1 MNRMAKRTVW
11 VALALSLAW
20 ALPAIAQES
29 TGPKEQAAIAAAEKF
44 LALVDAGKYAESWA
58 ETSSLFKSQV
68 SQQEWVAKISGLRP
82 FFGAVTQ
89 RAVKSSQYL
98 TSPPGA
104 PDGEYVLILF
114 QTTFVKKQHA
124 IETVTPALDQDG
136 KWRVSGYFI
145 K

>member
-1 MNRMAKRTVW
+1 MNYKAIRIIW
-11 VALALSLAW
+11 VALALSLVW
-20 ALPAIAQES
+20 PSPVFAQES

-44 LALVDAGKYAESWA
+44 LALVDAGQYAESWEA
-58 ETSSLFKSQV
+58 ASSLFKSQV
-68 SQQEWVAKISGLRP
+68 SQKDWVEKISRVRP
-82 FFGAVTQ
+82 LFGAVNQ

-114 QTTFVKKQHA
+114 QTSFAKKQHA